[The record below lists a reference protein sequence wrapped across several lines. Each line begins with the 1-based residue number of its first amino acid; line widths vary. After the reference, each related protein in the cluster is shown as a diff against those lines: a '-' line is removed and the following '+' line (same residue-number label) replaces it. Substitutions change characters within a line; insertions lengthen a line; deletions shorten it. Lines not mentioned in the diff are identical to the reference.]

1 MQCMFASVT
10 RKAPVFGFFLIDSVV
25 LVYLRHAQAPLLV
38 LLDQIHP
45 EILAHPVARRKVSI
59 LYLQC
64 TDSVCFSDSIHPTM
78 TSYLLA
84 PPEFLYLPAHPFD
97 HSLLCRHGVHD
108 CPSLL
113 CRPVQQ
119 RRKALSVEYVTL
131 ASKCKETE
139 CMCTLPMVLL
149 AQDS

>member
-1 MQCMFASVT
+1 MFASVT

-64 TDSVCFSDSIHPTM
+64 TDSVCFSD
-78 TSYLLA
+78 YDELLTGT
-84 PPEFLYLPAHPFD
+84 PRVPLSPGSPF
-97 HSLLCRHGVHD
+97 
-108 CPSLL
+108 
-113 CRPVQQ
+113 
-119 RRKALSVEYVTL
+119 
-131 ASKCKETE
+131 
-139 CMCTLPMVLL
+139 
-149 AQDS
+149 